1 MGSIVVETSNG
12 PVQVDIAGDAPTA
25 EEQQAIVSQFSPAQ
39 PTQPELDLA
48 TASLDE
54 VRDFARAKR
63 LAGMDPVTG
72 KQLTEDEY
80 VSNYKEPGVD
90 YRTGVDSVAGFSRF
104 QFGRMDTDQEK
115 SNYLKTVVGDEG
127 FRVDALGRH
136 ILTQDGRTKLGLGEG
151 RELAVDEEGFSFN
164 DVKEFAGA
172 TALPII
178 AGTGAAIAASG
189 VGFVPGMLIVGAA
202 TAGGKLLDEGLEV
215 AEGLQMQSPTDIV
228 RDSAIEGAFGMFGE
242 GVGRGI
248 SKLFGRIIKGPGG
261 VENEALRAQ
270 AREGIAKGFRP
281 TIAGATDEAFRPVL
295 NRLQAVYEGVFPNQ
309 KAAMQN
315 LEQSLAQ
322 MRAFGIADD
331 TAINNLDE
339 IVKRDITD
347 FYAGADQKL
356 ANAQMRMDDAVK
368 GEINQIMR
376 NLKDGKTIPK
386 NLDEMIRQRKAVFD
400 EDVDRLYTMVNDK
413 LRGQKIIPVSGIIK
427 ELNRLTEDSIADIG
441 ATRFAAQVRGLGDG
455 KGGGFATAQELSRIR
470 TGLTDASRNP
480 ALLNDVNVGAL
491 GSLKASVNQ
500 AFTDAEIT
508 LAQMSTKGL
517 DDAVTE
523 VGGPTIIRPD
533 GFKMDLS
540 TGEASDALRL
550 LNRTNEFYR
559 DSVSRFDNIVVQDI
573 IKQTKSGQMNMKFV
587 FDKII
592 QEDNPEALDQLF
604 KAIRG
609 APTGKA
615 LGAETG
621 IVDLAEGTRILKS
634 RRIGN
639 RTVEQAL
646 KDVADL
652 PADNRTRI
660 MVEKAARDIE
670 AEAAERATI
679 RGTGAEQ
686 AEAVRQ
692 GLSKMYIQ
700 EQVKRSLTID
710 PATGVE
716 VIDPIKLV
724 ANIRQKGTTVDKL
737 LGNDLKGV
745 NDILTVLERGKA
757 NLSPGIIQQLQ
768 SKPLG
773 QALKDL
779 QAAEARRA
787 GVDSNVVLRTL
798 QSTTDP
804 EVIAQTVFR
813 NPASIREAQKF
824 LGNKVTTVNGR
835 EVPTMELVRDAAMG
849 RVLKQ
854 IGATVDEAGSIR
866 MTDDFVESFKSGR
879 LGNKLQSVLRSY
891 GDETLNTMFGKGA
904 AEGLNAMAE
913 TMVRASNASIAG
925 KGGLA
930 APNIALG
937 LGVASLIMNPLATLP
952 TAAAFKIMSV
962 ALRNP
967 KVLKMMMASRQPNKV
982 KDFLSGK
989 FKSNDPI
996 AQGFQTMWQLTSAAT
1011 VQGTRMSVE
1020 QTAEEVRPVTAAA
1033 RQQLAPVAN
1042 QALQTA
1048 QTAMTQ
1054 APNVQPGGAG
1064 TVGQVSPIL
1073 LPDPATAALAQSLG
1087 RTTP

>member
-1 MGSIVVETSNG
+1 MAIIKVETPTG
-12 PVQVDIAGDAPTA
+12 VQQVEIAGETPTE
-25 EEQQAIVSQFSPAQ
+25 EEQQLIFNTFFADSE
-39 PTQPELDLA
+39 PTQPEIDFA
-48 TASLDE
+48 NASLDE
-54 VRDFARAKR
+54 KRDYARQMR
-63 LAGMDPVTG
+63 LAGLEPVTG
-72 KQLTEDEY
+72 DQITEDEY

-104 QFGRMDTDQEK
+104 QFGRMDTDEEK

-202 TAGGKLLDEGLEV
+202 TAGGKLLDEGIEA

-261 VENEALRAQ
+261 AENEALRAQ
-270 AREGIAKGFRP
+270 AREVIAKGFRP

-347 FYAGADQKL
+347 FYSSADQKL

-368 GEINQIMR
+368 GEIDQIMR

-386 NLDEMIRQRKAVFD
+386 NLDEMIRQRKGVFD

-491 GSLKASVNQ
+491 GALKASVNK

-508 LAQMSTKGL
+508 LGQMSTQGL
-517 DDAVTE
+517 ETGVARAGDK
-523 VGGPTIIRPD
+523 IIRPD

-540 TGEASDALRL
+540 TGEASEALRL
-550 LNRTNEFYR
+550 LNRTNDFYK
-559 DSVSRFDNIVVQDI
+559 DSISRFDNIVVQDI

-634 RRIGN
+634 RTIGT
-639 RTVEQAL
+639 RTVEEAL
-646 KDVADL
+646 EAVKDL
-652 PADNRTRI
+652 PANNRTRM
-660 MVEKAARDIE
+660 MVEKQAREIE

-737 LGNDLKGV
+737 LGDDLKGV

-757 NLSPGIIQQLQ
+757 NLAPDVLQQLQ

-787 GVDSNVVLRTL
+787 AVDTNVVLRTL
-798 QSTTDP
+798 QSTADP

-824 LGNKVTTVNGR
+824 LGNKVTNVNGR

-952 TAAAFKIMSV
+952 TAVAFKVMSV

-1011 VQGTRMSVE
+1011 VQGTRMGIE
-1020 QTAEEVRPVTAAA
+1020 QGAEEARPVTAAA

-1054 APNVQPGGAG
+1054 APNVMPGGAG
-1064 TVGQVSPIL
+1064 TAGQVSPIL

>member
-1 MGSIVVETSNG
+1 MAIVKIENPFTKTIEQVE
-12 PVQVDIAGDAPTA
+12 IAGDDPT
-25 EEQQAIVSQFSPAQ
+25 QQELDTLFQLFQSEQ
-39 PTQPELDLA
+39 PTVGEVDLA
-48 TASLDE
+48 TASVE
-54 VRDFARAKR
+54 EIRDYARQAR
-63 LAGMDPVTG
+63 LAGVDPVTG
-72 KQLTEDEY
+72 GQITEDEY
-80 VSNYKEPGVD
+80 VSKYKEPGVD
-90 YRTGVDSVAGFSRF
+90 YRTGLDSVGGFSRF
-104 QFGRMDTDQEK
+104 QFGRMDTDEEK

-178 AGTGAAIAASG
+178 AATGTAIAASG
-189 VGFVPGMLIVGAA
+189 VGFIPGTLLVGAA
-202 TAGGKLLDEGLEV
+202 AAGGKILDEGIEA
-215 AEGLQMQSPTDIV
+215 AEGLQMQSPTDIA
-228 RDSAIEGAFGMFGE
+228 RDAAWEGGFAVLGE

-261 VENEALRAQ
+261 AENEALRAQ
-270 AREGIAKGFRP
+270 AREVIDQGFRP

-339 IVKRDITD
+339 IVKRDID
-347 FYAGADQKL
+347 NFYSTSDQKL

-368 GEINQIMR
+368 GEIDQIMK

-386 NLDEMIRQRKAVFD
+386 NLDDMIRQRKSVFD
-400 EDVDRLYTMVNDK
+400 EDVDRLYTVVNDK
-413 LRGQKIIPVSGIIK
+413 LRNQAIIPTAGIK
-427 ELNRLTEDSIADIG
+427 EELKRLTTDSIADIG
-441 ATRFAAQVRGLGDG
+441 ATRFASQVKGLGDY
-455 KGGGFATAQELSRIR
+455 ATARELSRIR

-491 GSLKASVNQ
+491 GALKASVNK

-508 LAQMSTKGL
+508 LGQMSTQGL
-517 DDAVTE
+517 ETGVARAGDK
-523 VGGPTIIRPD
+523 IIRPD

-540 TGEASDALRL
+540 TGEASEALRL
-550 LNRTNEFYR
+550 LNRTNDFYK
-559 DSVSRFDNIVVQDI
+559 DSISRFDNIVVQDI

-634 RRIGN
+634 RTIGT
-639 RTVEQAL
+639 RTVEEAL
-646 KDVADL
+646 EAVKDL
-652 PADNRTRI
+652 PANNRTRM
-660 MVEKAARDIE
+660 MVEKQAREIE

-737 LGNDLKGV
+737 LGDDLKGV

-787 GVDSNVVLRTL
+787 AVDSNVVLRTL

-824 LGNKVTTVNGR
+824 LGNRVTNVNGR

-854 IGATVDEAGSIR
+854 IGATVDEAGQIR
-866 MTDDFVESFKSGR
+866 MTDDFVESFKTGR

-952 TAAAFKIMSV
+952 TAAAFKVMSV
-962 ALRNP
+962 ALRD
-967 KVLKMMMASRQPNKV
+967 KRVLRMMMASRQPNTV
-982 KDFLSGK
+982 KEFFSGK
-989 FKSNDPI
+989 YKSNHPI

-1011 VQGTRMSVE
+1011 VQGTRMNIE
-1020 QTAEEVRPVTAAA
+1020 QAAEEVRPVTAAA
-1033 RQQLAPVAN
+1033 KQQLAPVAN

-1048 QTAMTQ
+1048 RTAMTQ
-1054 APNVQPGGAG
+1054 APNVQPGAAG
-1064 TVGQVSPIL
+1064 GVSPIL
-1073 LPDPATAALAQSLG
+1073 LPDPATQALAQQLG

>member
-1 MGSIVVETSNG
+1 MAIVKIENPFTKTIEQVE
-12 PVQVDIAGDAPTA
+12 IAGDDPT
-25 EEQQAIVSQFSPAQ
+25 QQELDTLFQLFQSEQ
-39 PTQPELDLA
+39 PTVGDVDLA
-48 TASLDE
+48 SASVE
-54 VRDFARAKR
+54 EIRDYARQAR
-63 LAGMDPVTG
+63 LAGVNPVTG
-72 KQLTEDEY
+72 EQLTEDEY

-178 AGTGAAIAASG
+178 AATGAAIASSG
-189 VGFVPGMLIVGAA
+189 VGFLPGMLIVGLAG
-202 TAGGKLLDEGLEV
+202 AGGKLLDEGIEA
-215 AEGLQMQSPTDIV
+215 AEGLQMQSGTDIA
-228 RDSAIEGAFGMFGE
+228 RDAAFEGVFAGGGE
-242 GVGRGI
+242 LVGRGI

-261 VENEALRAQ
+261 AENEALRAQ
-270 AREGIAKGFRP
+270 AREVIAKGFRP

-347 FYAGADQKL
+347 FYASADQKL

-368 GEINQIMR
+368 GEIDQIMR
-376 NLKDGKTIPK
+376 NLKDGTTIPK
-386 NLDEMIRQRKAVFD
+386 NLDEMIRRRKAVFD
-400 EDVDRLYTMVNDK
+400 EDVDRLYTTVNDK
-413 LRGQKIIPVSGIIK
+413 LRGQAIIPTAGIK
-427 ELNRLTEDSIADIG
+427 EELKRLTTDSIADIG
-441 ATRFAAQVRGLGDG
+441 ATRFAAQVKGLGDY
-455 KGGGFATAQELSRIR
+455 ATARELSRIR

-517 DDAVTE
+517 DDAITTA
-523 VGGPTIIRPD
+523 GGPTIIRPD

-559 DSVSRFDNIVVQDI
+559 DSIGRFDNIVVQDI

-634 RRIGN
+634 RMIGN

-652 PADNRTRI
+652 PANNRTRM

-724 ANIRQKGTTVDKL
+724 ANIRQKGTAVDKL
-737 LGNDLKGV
+737 LGNDLKSV
-745 NDILTVLERGKA
+745 NDVLTVLERGKA
-757 NLSPGIIQQLQ
+757 NLSPSVVQQLQ

-779 QAAEARRA
+779 QKAEASRA
-787 GVDSNVVLRTL
+787 AVDSNVVLRTL
-798 QSTTDP
+798 ESTTDP

-952 TAAAFKIMSV
+952 TAAAFKVMSV

-1011 VQGTRMSVE
+1011 VQGARMGIE
-1020 QTAEEVRPVTAAA
+1020 QGAEEARPVTEAA
-1033 RQQLAPVAN
+1033 RQQLAPAVN
-1042 QALQTA
+1042 QAVQTV
-1048 QTAMTQ
+1048 QQQ
-1054 APNVQPGGAG
+1054 APNVMPGGAG

>member
-1 MGSIVVETSNG
+1 MAIVKIQNPFTKEIE
-12 PVQVDIAGDAPTA
+12 QVSIAGDDPT
-25 EEQQAIVSQFSPAQ
+25 QQELDTIFQLFQSEQ
-39 PTQPELDLA
+39 PTVGDVDLA
-48 TASLDE
+48 TASVE
-54 VRDFARAKR
+54 EIRDYARQSR
-63 LAGMDPVTG
+63 LAGVDPVTG
-72 KQLTEDEY
+72 DQITEDEY
-80 VSNYKEPGVD
+80 VSKYKEPGVD
-90 YRTGVDSVAGFSRF
+90 YTSGVDSIGGFSRF
-104 QFGRMDTDQEK
+104 QFGRMDTADEK
-115 SNYLKTVVGDEG
+115 SNYLNTVVGDKG

-136 ILTQDGRTKLGLGEG
+136 ILTQEGRTKLGLGEG

-172 TALPII
+172 TALPIL
-178 AGTGAAIAASG
+178 AATGTAIAASG
-189 VGFVPGMLIVGAA
+189 VGFIPGTLLVGAA
-202 TAGGKLLDEGLEV
+202 AAGGKLLDEGIEA
-215 AEGLQMQSPTDIV
+215 AEGLQMQSPTDIA
-228 RDSAIEGAFGMFGE
+228 RDAAWEGAFGILGE
-242 GVGRGI
+242 GAGRGI
-248 SKLFGRIIKGPGG
+248 SRLFGRIIKGPGG
-261 VENEALRAQ
+261 AENEALRAQ
-270 AREGIAKGFRP
+270 ARELIDKGLRP

-339 IVKRDITD
+339 IVKRDID
-347 FYAGADQKL
+347 NFYSSADQKL

-368 GEINQIMR
+368 GEIDQIMK

-386 NLDEMIRQRKAVFD
+386 NLDDMIRKRKAVFD
-400 EDVDRLYTMVNDK
+400 EDVDRLYTAVNGK
-413 LRGQKIIPVSGIIK
+413 LKGQAIIPVSGIIK

-441 ATRFAAQVRGLGDG
+441 ATRFAAQVRALGDG
-455 KGGGFATAQELSRIR
+455 KGGGFASAQELSRIR

-491 GSLKASVNQ
+491 GALKASVNK
-500 AFTDAEIT
+500 AFVDAEIT
-508 LAQMSTKGL
+508 LAQMSKMGL
-517 DDAVTE
+517 DDAITTAR
-523 VGGPTIIRPD
+523 GPTIVRPD
-533 GFKMDLS
+533 GFNMNLS
-540 TGEASDALRL
+540 TGEASEALRL
-550 LNRTNEFYR
+550 LNRTNDFYK
-559 DSVSRFDNIVVQDI
+559 DSIGRFDNIVVQDI
-573 IKQTKSGQMNMKFV
+573 IKQTKSGQMNMKFI

-592 QEDNPEALDQLF
+592 QEDNPEALDQLL

-634 RRIGN
+634 RTIGN

-652 PADNRTRI
+652 PADNRTRM

-670 AEAAERATI
+670 AEAAERVTI

-724 ANIRQKGTTVDKL
+724 ANIRQKGTAVDKL

-779 QAAEARRA
+779 QAAEAKRA
-787 GVDSNVVLRTL
+787 AVDSNVVLRTL

-824 LGNKVTTVNGR
+824 LGNRVTNVNGR

-854 IGATVDEAGSIR
+854 IGATVDEAGKIR

-891 GDETLNTMFGKGA
+891 GDETLNAMFGKGA

-913 TMVRASNASIAG
+913 TMVRGSNAAIAG

-952 TAAAFKIMSV
+952 TAAAFKVMSV

-967 KVLKMMMASRQPNKV
+967 KVLRMMMASRQPNTLKE
-982 KDFLSGK
+982 FFSGK
-989 FKSNDPI
+989 YKSNHPI
-996 AQGFQTMWQLTSAAT
+996 AQGFQTMWQLTSAAA
-1011 VQGTRMSVE
+1011 VQGTRMGVQQS
-1020 QTAEEVRPVTAAA
+1020 QEEARPAT
-1033 RQQLAPVAN
+1033 QLAMQELQPQIQ
-1042 QALQTA
+1042 QAMSQIP
-1048 QTAMTQ
+1048 Q
-1054 APNVQPGGAG
+1054 VQPAQAG
-1064 TVGQVSPIL
+1064 TTAQVSPIL
-1073 LPDPATAALAQSLG
+1073 NPNPATQALAQSLG
-1087 RTTP
+1087 RSNP

>member
-1 MGSIVVETSNG
+1 MGVIKVETPQGVVSVEIEG
-12 PVQVDIAGDAPTA
+12 
-25 EEQQAIVSQFSPAQ
+25 EE
-39 PTQPELDLA
+39 PTQQEMQEIDEQFFASVPAPSIDLT
-48 TASLDE
+48 TASRE
-54 VRDFARAKR
+54 EIRDYARAQR
-63 LAGMDPVTG
+63 LAGISPETG
-72 KQLTEDEY
+72 KPITEDEY
-80 VSNYKEPGVD
+80 ISNYKEPGVD
-90 YRTGVDSVAGFSRF
+90 YSTGVDSVGDFSRF
-104 QFGRMDTDQEK
+104 QFGRMDTDDEK

-178 AGTGAAIAASG
+178 AGTGAAIASSG
-189 VGFVPGMLIVGAA
+189 VGFFPGMLIVGLAG
-202 TAGGKLLDEGLEV
+202 AGGKLLDEGIEA
-215 AEGLQMQSPTDIV
+215 AEGLQMQSGTDIA
-228 RDSAIEGAFGMFGE
+228 RDAALE
-242 GVGRGI
+242 GVFAGGGELFGRGL

-261 VENEALRAQ
+261 AENEALRAQ
-270 AREGIAKGFRP
+270 AREVIAKGFRP

-322 MRAFGIADD
+322 MRALGIADD

-339 IVKRDITD
+339 VVKRDITD
-347 FYAGADQKL
+347 FYANADQKL
-356 ANAQMRMDDAVK
+356 ANAQMRMDEAVK
-368 GEINQIMR
+368 GEIDQIMR

-386 NLDEMIRQRKAVFD
+386 NLDDMIRMRKAVFD
-400 EDVDRLYTMVNDK
+400 EDVDRLYTVVNDK
-413 LRGQKIIPVSGIIK
+413 LRGQAIIPTKGIK
-427 ELNRLTEDSIADIG
+427 EELERLTTDSIADIG
-441 ATRFAAQVRGLGDG
+441 ATRFAAQVKGLGDY
-455 KGGGFATAQELSRIR
+455 ATARELSRIR

-646 KDVADL
+646 RDVADL
-652 PADNRTRI
+652 PADNRTRM

-737 LGNDLKGV
+737 LGNDLKAV
-745 NDILTVLERGKA
+745 NDVLTVLERGKA
-757 NLSPGIIQQLQ
+757 NLAPGIVQQLR

-787 GVDSNVVLRTL
+787 AVDSNVVLRTL

-824 LGNKVTTVNGR
+824 LGNKVSTVNGR

-854 IGATVDEAGSIR
+854 IGATVDEAGSVR
-866 MTDDFVESFKSGR
+866 MTDDFVEAFKSGR

-952 TAAAFKIMSV
+952 TAAAFKVMSV

-996 AQGFQTMWQLTSAAT
+996 AQGFQTMWQLASAAT
-1011 VQGTRMSVE
+1011 VQGTRMNVE
-1020 QTAEEVRPVTAAA
+1020 QAAEEVRPITAAA
-1033 RQQLAPVAN
+1033 RQQIAPVAN

-1048 QTAMTQ
+1048 QSAMTQ
-1054 APNVQPGGAG
+1054 APNVQPATAG
-1064 TVGQVSPIL
+1064 SAGQVSSIL

>member
-1 MGSIVVETSNG
+1 MGIIQVETPQG
-12 PVQVDIAGDAPTA
+12 IVKVEIDGD
-25 EEQQAIVSQFSPAQ
+25 E
-39 PTQPELDLA
+39 PTQQELQDIDAQFFGSNVPTRASVDLA
-48 TASLDE
+48 TASTE
-54 VRDFARAKR
+54 EIRDYARAQR
-63 LAGMDPVTG
+63 LAGINPETG
-72 KQLTEDEY
+72 GQITEDEY
-80 VSNYKEPGVD
+80 VSKYKEPGVD
-90 YRTGVDSVAGFSRF
+90 YRTGLDSVGGFSRF
-104 QFGRMDTDQEK
+104 QFGRMDTDEEK

-172 TALPII
+172 TALPIL
-178 AGTGAAIAASG
+178 AATGTAIAASG
-189 VGFVPGMLIVGAA
+189 VGFIPGTLLVGAA
-202 TAGGKLLDEGLEV
+202 AAGGKILDEGIEA
-215 AEGLQMQSPTDIV
+215 AEGLQMQSPTDIA
-228 RDSAIEGAFGMFGE
+228 RDAAWEGGLAVLGE

-261 VENEALRAQ
+261 AENEALRAQ
-270 AREGIAKGFRP
+270 AREVIDQGFRP

-309 KAAMQN
+309 RAAMEN

-339 IVKRDITD
+339 IVKRDID
-347 FYAGADQKL
+347 NFYSTSDQKL

-368 GEINQIMR
+368 GEIDQIMK

-386 NLDEMIRQRKAVFD
+386 NLDDMIRQRKAVFD
-400 EDVDRLYTMVNDK
+400 EDVDRLYTVVNDK
-413 LRGQKIIPVSGIIK
+413 LRNQAIIPTAGIK
-427 ELNRLTEDSIADIG
+427 AELERLTTDSIADIG
-441 ATRFAAQVRGLGDG
+441 ATRFAAQVRGLGD
-455 KGGGFATAQELSRIR
+455 FATARDLSRIR

-491 GSLKASVNQ
+491 GALKSSVNQ

-508 LAQMSTKGL
+508 LAQMSTQGL
-517 DDAVTE
+517 ETGVARAGDKIV
-523 VGGPTIIRPD
+523 RPD
-533 GFKMDLS
+533 GFNMNLS
-540 TGEASDALRL
+540 TGEASEALRL
-550 LNRTNEFYR
+550 LNRTNQFYR
-559 DSVSRFDNIVVQDI
+559 DSVGRFDNIVVQDI
-573 IKQTKSGQMNMKFV
+573 IKQTKSGQMNMKFI

-621 IVDLAEGTRILKS
+621 IVDLAEGARILKS
-634 RRIGN
+634 RTIGN

-652 PADNRTRI
+652 PADNRTRM

-692 GLSKMYIQ
+692 GLSKMYLQ

-787 GVDSNVVLRTL
+787 AVDSNVVLRTL

-824 LGNKVTTVNGR
+824 LGNRVTNVNGR

-854 IGATVDEAGSIR
+854 IGATVDEAGQIR
-866 MTDDFVESFKSGR
+866 MTDDFVESFKTGR

-952 TAAAFKIMSV
+952 TAAAFKVMSV
-962 ALRNP
+962 ALRD
-967 KVLKMMMASRQPNKV
+967 KRVLRMMMASRQPNTV
-982 KDFLSGK
+982 KEFFSGK
-989 FKSNDPI
+989 YKSNHPI

-1011 VQGTRMSVE
+1011 VQGTRMNIE
-1020 QTAEEVRPVTAAA
+1020 QAAEEVRPVTAAA

-1048 QTAMTQ
+1048 RTAMTQ
-1054 APNVQPGGAG
+1054 APNVQPGAAG
-1064 TVGQVSPIL
+1064 GVSPIL
-1073 LPDPATAALAQSLG
+1073 LPDPATQALAQQLG

>member
-1 MGSIVVETSNG
+1 MGIIQVETPQG
-12 PVQVDIAGDAPTA
+12 IVKVEIDGD
-25 EEQQAIVSQFSPAQ
+25 E
-39 PTQPELDLA
+39 PTQQELQDIDAQFFGSNVPTRASVDLA
-48 TASLDE
+48 TASTE
-54 VRDFARAKR
+54 EIRDYARAQR
-63 LAGMDPVTG
+63 LAGINPETG
-72 KQLTEDEY
+72 GQITEDEY
-80 VSNYKEPGVD
+80 VSKYKEPGVD
-90 YRTGVDSVAGFSRF
+90 YRTGLDSVGGFSRF
-104 QFGRMDTDQEK
+104 QFGRMDTDEEK

-178 AGTGAAIAASG
+178 AATGTAIAASG
-189 VGFVPGMLIVGAA
+189 VGFIPGTLLVGAA
-202 TAGGKLLDEGLEV
+202 AAGGKLLDEGIEA
-215 AEGLQMQSPTDIV
+215 AEGLQMQSPTDIA
-228 RDSAIEGAFGMFGE
+228 RDAAWEGGFAVLGE

-261 VENEALRAQ
+261 AENEALRAQ
-270 AREGIAKGFRP
+270 AREVIDQGFRP

-339 IVKRDITD
+339 IVKRDID
-347 FYAGADQKL
+347 NFYSTSDQKL

-368 GEINQIMR
+368 GEIDQIMK

-386 NLDEMIRQRKAVFD
+386 NLDDMIRQRKSVFD
-400 EDVDRLYTMVNDK
+400 EDVDRLYTVVNDK
-413 LRGQKIIPVSGIIK
+413 LRGQAIIPTAGIK
-427 ELNRLTEDSIADIG
+427 EELKRLTTDSIADIG
-441 ATRFAAQVRGLGDG
+441 ATRFASQVKGLGEY
-455 KGGGFATAQELSRIR
+455 ATARELSRIR

-491 GSLKASVNQ
+491 GALKSSVNK
-500 AFTDAEIT
+500 AFVDAEIT
-508 LAQMSTKGL
+508 LAQMSKMGL
-517 DDAVTE
+517 DDAITTA
-523 VGGPTIIRPD
+523 GGPTIVRPD
-533 GFKMDLS
+533 GFKMNLS
-540 TGEASDALRL
+540 TGEASEALRL
-550 LNRTNEFYR
+550 LNRTNEFYK
-559 DSVSRFDNIVVQDI
+559 DSIGRFDNIVVQDI
-573 IKQTKSGQMNMKFV
+573 IKQTRSGQMNMKFI

-621 IVDLAEGTRILKS
+621 IVDLAEGARILKS
-634 RRIGN
+634 RTIGN

-652 PADNRTRI
+652 PADNRTRM

-692 GLSKMYIQ
+692 GLSKMYLQ

-787 GVDSNVVLRTL
+787 AVDSNVVLRTL

-824 LGNKVTTVNGR
+824 LGNRVTNVNGR

-854 IGATVDEAGSIR
+854 IGATVDEAGQIR
-866 MTDDFVESFKSGR
+866 MTDDFVESFKTGR

-952 TAAAFKIMSV
+952 TAAAFKVMSV
-962 ALRNP
+962 ALRD
-967 KVLKMMMASRQPNKV
+967 KRVLRMMMASRQPNTV
-982 KDFLSGK
+982 KEFFSGK
-989 FKSNDPI
+989 YKSNHPI

-1011 VQGTRMSVE
+1011 VQGTRMNIE
-1020 QTAEEVRPVTAAA
+1020 QAAEEVRPVTAAA
-1033 RQQLAPVAN
+1033 KQQLAPVAN

-1048 QTAMTQ
+1048 RTAMTQ
-1054 APNVQPGGAG
+1054 APNVQPGAAG
-1064 TVGQVSPIL
+1064 GVSPIL
-1073 LPDPATAALAQSLG
+1073 LPDPATQALAQQLG

>member
-1 MGSIVVETSNG
+1 
-12 PVQVDIAGDAPTA
+12 
-25 EEQQAIVSQFSPAQ
+25 
-39 PTQPELDLA
+39 
-48 TASLDE
+48 
-54 VRDFARAKR
+54 
-63 LAGMDPVTG
+63 
-72 KQLTEDEY
+72 
-80 VSNYKEPGVD
+80 
-90 YRTGVDSVAGFSRF
+90 
-104 QFGRMDTDQEK
+104 
-115 SNYLKTVVGDEG
+115 
-127 FRVDALGRH
+127 
-136 ILTQDGRTKLGLGEG
+136 
-151 RELAVDEEGFSFN
+151 
-164 DVKEFAGA
+164 
-172 TALPII
+172 
-178 AGTGAAIAASG
+178 
-189 VGFVPGMLIVGAA
+189 
-202 TAGGKLLDEGLEV
+202 
-215 AEGLQMQSPTDIV
+215 
-228 RDSAIEGAFGMFGE
+228 
-242 GVGRGI
+242 
-248 SKLFGRIIKGPGG
+248 
-261 VENEALRAQ
+261 
-270 AREGIAKGFRP
+270 
-281 TIAGATDEAFRPVL
+281 L

-322 MRAFGIADD
+322 MRALGIADD

-339 IVKRDITD
+339 VVKRDITD
-347 FYAGADQKL
+347 FYANADQKL
-356 ANAQMRMDDAVK
+356 ANAQMRMDEAVK
-368 GEINQIMR
+368 GEIDQIMR
-376 NLKDGKTIPK
+376 NLRDGKTIPK
-386 NLDEMIRQRKAVFD
+386 NLDDMIRMRKAVFD
-400 EDVDRLYTMVNDK
+400 EDVDRLYTVVNDK
-413 LRGQKIIPVSGIIK
+413 LRGQAIIPTKGIK
-427 ELNRLTEDSIADIG
+427 EELERLTTDSIADIG
-441 ATRFAAQVRGLGDG
+441 ATRFAAQVKGLGDY
-455 KGGGFATAQELSRIR
+455 ATARELSRIR

-646 KDVADL
+646 RDVADL

-737 LGNDLKGV
+737 LGNDLKAV
-745 NDILTVLERGKA
+745 NDVLTVLERGKA
-757 NLSPGIIQQLQ
+757 NLAPGIVQQLR

-787 GVDSNVVLRTL
+787 AVDSNVVLRTL

-824 LGNKVTTVNGR
+824 LGNKVSTVNGR

-854 IGATVDEAGSIR
+854 IGATVDEAGSVR
-866 MTDDFVESFKSGR
+866 MTDDFVEAFKSGR

-952 TAAAFKIMSV
+952 TAAAFKVMSV

-996 AQGFQTMWQLTSAAT
+996 AQGFQTMWQLASAAT
-1011 VQGTRMSVE
+1011 VQGTRMNVE
-1020 QTAEEVRPVTAAA
+1020 QAAEEVRPITAAA

-1042 QALQTA
+1042 QAVQATQSAL
-1048 QTAMTQ
+1048 TQ
-1054 APNVQPGGAG
+1054 APNVQPATAG
-1064 TVGQVSPIL
+1064 SAGQVSSIL

-1087 RTTP
+1087 RITP

>member
-1 MGSIVVETSNG
+1 MGEIIVETPQGEVVVE
-12 PVQVDIAGDAPTA
+12 IAGESPTEA
-25 EEQQAIVSQFSPAQ
+25 EQQAILQQFSPSQ
-39 PTQPELDLA
+39 PTASQIDMA
-48 TASLDE
+48 TASSE
-54 VRDFARAKR
+54 EIRDYARQAR
-63 LAGMDPVTG
+63 LAGVNPVTG
-72 KQLTEDEY
+72 GQITEDEY

-104 QFGRMDTDQEK
+104 QFGRMDTDEEK

-202 TAGGKLLDEGLEV
+202 TAGGKLLDEGLEA

-261 VENEALRAQ
+261 AENEALRAQ
-270 AREGIAKGFRP
+270 AREVIAKGFRP

-347 FYAGADQKL
+347 FYSSADQKL

-368 GEINQIMR
+368 GEIDQIMR

-386 NLDEMIRQRKAVFD
+386 NLDEMIRQRKGVFD
-400 EDVDRLYTMVNDK
+400 EDVDRLYTVVNDR
-413 LRGQKIIPVSGIIK
+413 LRGQAIIPTAGIK
-427 ELNRLTEDSIADIG
+427 TELERLTTDSIADIG
-441 ATRFAAQVRGLGDG
+441 ATRFAAQVKGLGDY
-455 KGGGFATAQELSRIR
+455 ATARELSRIR

-523 VGGPTIIRPD
+523 IGGPTIIRPD

-559 DSVSRFDNIVVQDI
+559 DSIGRFDNIVVQDI

-634 RRIGN
+634 RMIGN

-652 PADNRTRI
+652 PANNRTRM
-660 MVEKAARDIE
+660 MVEKQARDIE

-737 LGNDLKGV
+737 LSDDLKGV

-757 NLSPGIIQQLQ
+757 NLAPDVLQQLQ

-787 GVDSNVVLRTL
+787 AVDTNVVLRTL
-798 QSTTDP
+798 QSTADP

-824 LGNKVTTVNGR
+824 LGNKVTNVNGR

-854 IGATVDEAGSIR
+854 IGATVDEAGLIR

-952 TAAAFKIMSV
+952 TAVAFKVMSV

-996 AQGFQTMWQLTSAAT
+996 AQGFQTMWQLASAAT
-1011 VQGTRMSVE
+1011 VQGARMGIE
-1020 QTAEEVRPVTAAA
+1020 QGAEEARPVTSAA

-1054 APNVQPGGAG
+1054 APNVMPGGAG
-1064 TVGQVSPIL
+1064 TAGQVSPIL

>member
-1 MGSIVVETSNG
+1 MGEIIVETPQGEVVVE
-12 PVQVDIAGDAPTA
+12 IAGDTPTDA
-25 EEQQAIVSQFSPAQ
+25 EQQAIVQQFSPKQ
-39 PTQPELDLA
+39 PNVGDFNMA
-48 TASLDE
+48 TASLE
-54 VRDFARAKR
+54 EIRDYARQKR
-63 LAGMDPVTG
+63 LAGFDPVSG
-72 KQLTEDEY
+72 EQITEDEY
-80 VSNYKEPGVD
+80 VSKYKEPGVD

-202 TAGGKLLDEGLEV
+202 TAGGKLLDEGLEA

-242 GVGRGI
+242 GVGRGV

-261 VENEALRAQ
+261 AENEAFRAQ
-270 AREGIAKGFRP
+270 AREVIAKGFRP

-322 MRAFGIADD
+322 MRALGIADD

-339 IVKRDITD
+339 IVQRDITD
-347 FYAGADQKL
+347 YYAGADQKL

-368 GEINQIMR
+368 GEIDQIMR
-376 NLKDGKTIPK
+376 NLKDGTTIPK

-400 EDVDRLYTMVNDK
+400 EDVDRLYTMVNDT
-413 LRGQKIIPVSGIIK
+413 LRSQKIIPTAGIK
-427 ELNRLTEDSIADIG
+427 AELKRLNEETIADIG
-441 ATRFAAQVRGLGDG
+441 ATKFAKKVDELGAY
-455 KGGGFATAQELSRIR
+455 ATTQELSRIR
-470 TGLTDASRNP
+470 TGLMDASRNP

-491 GSLKASVNQ
+491 GALKASLNS
-500 AFTDAEIT
+500 AFTDT
-508 LAQMSTKGL
+508 QLSLADMAAQG
-517 DDAVTE
+517 
-523 VGGPTIIRPD
+523 VGRVAKASD
-533 GFKMDLS
+533 GFKMNLS
-540 TGEASDALRL
+540 TAEAAEALDL
-550 LNRTNEFYR
+550 LRRTNEFYKEG
-559 DSVSRFDNIVVQDI
+559 VGRFDNIVVQDI

-592 QEDNPEALDQLF
+592 QEDNPEALQQLLS
-604 KAIRG
+604 AIRG

-621 IVDLAEGTRILKS
+621 IVDLAEGTRLLKS
-634 RRIGN
+634 QRIGN
-639 RTVEQAL
+639 RTVAEAVEL
-646 KDVADL
+646 ANRL
-652 PADNRTRI
+652 PANDPTRRMI
-660 MVEKAARDIE
+660 LKQARDIE

-737 LGNDLKGV
+737 LGDDLKSV

-757 NLSPGIIQQLQ
+757 NLSPGVLQQLQ

-779 QAAEARRA
+779 QKAEAKRA
-787 GVDSNVVLRTL
+787 AVDSNVVLRTL

-824 LGNKVTTVNGR
+824 LGNKVTTVKGR

-952 TAAAFKIMSV
+952 TAAAFKLMSV
-962 ALRNP
+962 ALRD
-967 KVLKMMMASRQPNKV
+967 KRVLRMMMASRQPNTV
-982 KDFLSGK
+982 KEFFSGK
-989 FKSNDPI
+989 YKSNHPI
-996 AQGFQTMWQLTSAAT
+996 AQGFQTMWQLASAAA

-1048 QTAMTQ
+1048 QTAMAQ

-1064 TVGQVSPIL
+1064 TVGGVSPIL

>member
-1 MGSIVVETSNG
+1 MAIIKVETPQGIVS
-12 PVQVDIAGDAPTA
+12 VEIKGDQPTA
-25 EEQQAIVSQFSPAQ
+25 EEAQAINDQFFNTTSAPSI
-39 PTQPELDLA
+39 DLA
-48 TASLDE
+48 TASTE
-54 VRDFARAKR
+54 EIRDYARAQR
-63 LAGMDPVTG
+63 LAGVDPTTG
-72 KQLTEDEY
+72 GQITEDEY
-80 VSNYKEPGVD
+80 VSKYKEPGVD
-90 YRTGVDSVAGFSRF
+90 YRTGLDSVAGFSRF
-104 QFGRMDTDQEK
+104 QFGRMDTKEEK
-115 SNYLKTVVGDEG
+115 SNYLKTIVGDEG
-127 FRVDALGRH
+127 FRIDPLGRH

-172 TALPII
+172 TALPIL
-178 AGTGAAIAASG
+178 AATGTAIAASG
-189 VGFVPGMLIVGAA
+189 VGFIPGTLLVGAA
-202 TAGGKLLDEGLEV
+202 AAGGKLLDEGIET
-215 AEGLQMQSPTDIV
+215 AEGLQLQSVGDIA
-228 RDSAIEGAFGMFGE
+228 RDAAYEGVFGVVGE
-242 GVGRGI
+242 GVGRGV

-261 VENEALRAQ
+261 AENEALRAQ
-270 AREGIAKGFRP
+270 ARELIGKGFRP
-281 TIAGATDEAFRPVL
+281 TVAGATDEAFRPVL

-309 KAAMQN
+309 KAAMEN

-339 IVKRDITD
+339 IVKRDID
-347 FYAGADQKL
+347 NFYSTSDQKL

-368 GEINQIMR
+368 GEINQIMK

-386 NLDEMIRQRKAVFD
+386 NLDEMIRRRKAVFD
-400 EDVDRLYTMVNDK
+400 EDVDRLYTVVTDK
-413 LRGQKIIPVSGIIK
+413 LRGQKIIPTAGIK
-427 ELNRLTEDSIADIG
+427 AELERLTTDSIADIG
-441 ATRFAAQVRGLGDG
+441 ATRFAAQVRGLGDY
-455 KGGGFATAQELSRIR
+455 ATAKDLSRIR

-491 GSLKASVNQ
+491 GALKSSVNQ
-500 AFTDAEIT
+500 AFDDAEIT
-508 LAQMSTKGL
+508 LAQMSKMGL
-517 DDAVTE
+517 DDAVTAT
-523 VGGPTIIRPD
+523 GGPSIVRPP
-533 GFKMDLS
+533 GFEMNISTADASEALNVLS
-540 TGEASDALRL
+540 
-550 LNRTNEFYR
+550 RTNRFYR
-559 DSVSRFDNIVVQDI
+559 NGVQRFDNIVVQDI
-573 IKQTKSGQMNMKFV
+573 IKQTRAGQMNMKFM

-592 QEDNPEALDQLF
+592 QEDNPEAFDQLM

-609 APTGKA
+609 VPTGKA
-615 LGAETG
+615 LGAESG
-621 IVDLAEGTRILKS
+621 IVDIAEGARILKS
-634 RRIGN
+634 RKIGN

-646 KDVADL
+646 RDVADL
-652 PADNRTRI
+652 PANNPTRRRI
-660 MVEKAARDIE
+660 EQIAREME

-737 LGNDLKGV
+737 LGEDLKSV
-745 NDILTVLERGKA
+745 NDIITVLERGKA
-757 NLSPGIIQQLQ
+757 NLAPDVLQQLQ

-779 QAAEARRA
+779 QTAEASRA
-787 GVDSNVVLRTL
+787 AVDSNVILRTL
-798 QSTTDP
+798 ESTTDP

-813 NPASIREAQKF
+813 NPASIKQAQRI
-824 LGNKVTTVNGR
+824 LGNRTTNVNGR

-854 IGATVDEAGSIR
+854 IGATVDEAGQVR

-913 TMVRASNASIAG
+913 NMVRASNAAIAG

-952 TAAAFKIMSV
+952 TAAVFKIMSV

-967 KVLKMMMASRQPNKV
+967 KVLRMMMASRQPNKV

-989 FKSNDPI
+989 FKSSDPI
-996 AQGFQTMWQLTSAAT
+996 AQGFQVMHQLAAAAT
-1011 VQGTRMSVE
+1011 VQGTRMSIQ
-1020 QTAEEVRPVTAAA
+1020 QTAEETEPITQAAK
-1033 RQQLAPVAN
+1033 QQIAPVIN
-1042 QALQTA
+1042 QAA
-1048 QTAMTQ
+1048 QAAQSALTQ
-1054 APNVQPGGAG
+1054 APQVAPAASG
-1064 TVGQVSPIL
+1064 TASRVSPIL
-1073 LPDPATAALAQSLG
+1073 LGNNPATQALAQSLG

>member
-1 MGSIVVETSNG
+1 MGEIIVETPQGEVVVE
-12 PVQVDIAGDAPTA
+12 IAGESPTEA
-25 EEQQAIVSQFSPAQ
+25 EQQAILQQFSPSQ
-39 PTQPELDLA
+39 PTASQIDMA
-48 TASLDE
+48 TASSE
-54 VRDFARAKR
+54 EIRDYARQAR
-63 LAGMDPVTG
+63 LAGVNPVTG
-72 KQLTEDEY
+72 GQITEDEY

-104 QFGRMDTDQEK
+104 QFGRMDTDEEK

-202 TAGGKLLDEGLEV
+202 TAGGKLLDEGIEA

-261 VENEALRAQ
+261 AENEALRAQ
-270 AREGIAKGFRP
+270 AREVIAKGFRP

-347 FYAGADQKL
+347 FYSSADQKL

-400 EDVDRLYTMVNDK
+400 EDVDRLYTVVNDR
-413 LRGQKIIPVSGIIK
+413 LRGQAIIPTAGIK
-427 ELNRLTEDSIADIG
+427 TELERLTTDSIADIG
-441 ATRFAAQVRGLGDG
+441 ATRFAAQVKGLGDY
-455 KGGGFATAQELSRIR
+455 ATARELSRIR

-523 VGGPTIIRPD
+523 IGGPTIIRPD

-559 DSVSRFDNIVVQDI
+559 DSIGRFDNIVVQDI

-634 RRIGN
+634 RMIGN

-652 PADNRTRI
+652 PANNRTRM
-660 MVEKAARDIE
+660 MVEKQARDIE

-737 LGNDLKGV
+737 LSDDLKGV

-757 NLSPGIIQQLQ
+757 NLAPDVLQQLQ

-787 GVDSNVVLRTL
+787 AVDTNVVLRTL
-798 QSTTDP
+798 QSTADP

-824 LGNKVTTVNGR
+824 LGNKVTNVNGR

-952 TAAAFKIMSV
+952 TAVAFKVMSV

-996 AQGFQTMWQLTSAAT
+996 AQGFQTMWQLASAAT
-1011 VQGTRMSVE
+1011 VQGARMGIE
-1020 QTAEEVRPVTAAA
+1020 QGAEEARPVTAAA

-1054 APNVQPGGAG
+1054 APNVMPGGAG
-1064 TVGQVSPIL
+1064 TAGQVSPIL
-1073 LPDPATAALAQSLG
+1073 LPDPATQALAQSIG

>member
-1 MGSIVVETSNG
+1 MPIVKIENPFTKEIEQVE
-12 PVQVDIAGDAPTA
+12 IAGDDPT
-25 EEQQAIVSQFSPAQ
+25 QQELDTLFQLFQSEQ
-39 PTQPELDLA
+39 PTVGDVDLA
-48 TASLDE
+48 TASVEEIQDY
-54 VRDFARAKR
+54 ARQSR
-63 LAGMDPVTG
+63 LAGIDPVTK
-72 KQLTEDEY
+72 KQLTEEEY
-80 VSNYKEPGVD
+80 VSKYKEPGVD
-90 YRTGVDSVAGFSRF
+90 YTSGVDSIGGFSRF
-104 QFGRMDTDQEK
+104 QFGRMDTADEK
-115 SNYLKTVVGDEG
+115 SNYLRTVVGNDG
-127 FRVDALGRH
+127 YRVDPLGRH
-136 ILTQDGRTKLGLGEG
+136 ILTQEGRTKLGLGEG
-151 RELAVDEEGFSFN
+151 RELAIDEEGFSFN

-172 TALPII
+172 TALPIL
-178 AGTGAAIAASG
+178 AATGTAIAASG
-189 VGFVPGMLIVGAA
+189 VGFIPGTLLVGAA
-202 TAGGKLLDEGLEV
+202 AAGGKLLDEGIEA
-215 AEGLQMQSPTDIV
+215 AEGLQMQSPTDIA
-228 RDSAIEGAFGMFGE
+228 RDAAIEGAFGVFGE

-261 VENEALRAQ
+261 AENEALRAQ
-270 AREGIAKGFRP
+270 ARELIDKGLRP

-339 IVKRDITD
+339 IVKRDID
-347 FYAGADQKL
+347 NFYSSADQKL

-368 GEINQIMR
+368 GEIDQIMR

-386 NLDEMIRQRKAVFD
+386 NLDDMIRKRKAVFD
-400 EDVDRLYTMVNDK
+400 EDIDRLYTVVNDK
-413 LRGQKIIPVSGIIK
+413 LRGQAIIPTAGIK
-427 ELNRLTEDSIADIG
+427 EELKRLTKDSIADIG
-441 ATRFAAQVRGLGDG
+441 ATRFAAQVRGLGDY
-455 KGGGFATAQELSRIR
+455 ATAQELSRIR

-491 GSLKASVNQ
+491 GSLKASVNS
-500 AFTDAEIT
+500 AFREAEIT
-508 LAQMSTKGL
+508 LGEMSTKGL
-517 DDAVTE
+517 DKAVASP
-523 VGGPTIIRPD
+523 GDRLIKPD
-533 GFKMDLS
+533 GFKLDLT
-540 TGEASDALRL
+540 TGEASDALNL
-550 LNRTNEFYR
+550 LNRTNDFYR
-559 DSVSRFDNIVVQDI
+559 DSISRFDNIVVQDI
-573 IKQTKSGQMNMKFV
+573 IKQTRSGQMNMKFI

-592 QEDNPEALDQLF
+592 QEDNPEALDQLL

-639 RTVEQAL
+639 RTVEEAL
-646 KDVADL
+646 EAVKDL
-652 PADNRTRI
+652 PANNRTRRS
-660 MVEKAARDIE
+660 VEMEARAIE

-724 ANIRQKGTTVDKL
+724 ANIRQKGTAVDKL
-737 LGNDLKGV
+737 LGDDLKAV

-757 NLSPGIIQQLQ
+757 NLSPGVVQQLR

-779 QAAEARRA
+779 QAAEAKRA
-787 GVDSNVVLRTL
+787 AVDSNVVLRTL

-824 LGNKVTTVNGR
+824 LGNRVTNVNGR

-854 IGATVDEAGSIR
+854 IGATVDEAGQIR

-879 LGNKLQSVLRSY
+879 LGSKLQSVLRSY
-891 GDETLNTMFGKGA
+891 GDETLNAMFGKGA

-913 TMVRASNASIAG
+913 TMVRGSNAAIAG

-952 TAAAFKIMSV
+952 TAAAFKVMSV

-967 KVLKMMMASRQPNKV
+967 KVLRMMMASRQPNTLKE
-982 KDFLSGK
+982 FFSGK
-989 FKSNDPI
+989 YKSNHPI
-996 AQGFQTMWQLTSAAT
+996 AQGFQTMWQLTSAAA
-1011 VQGTRMSVE
+1011 VQGTRMNV
-1020 QTAEEVRPVTAAA
+1020 QQAQEEARPAT
-1033 RQQLAPVAN
+1033 QLAMQELQPQIQ
-1042 QALQTA
+1042 QAMSQIP
-1048 QTAMTQ
+1048 Q
-1054 APNVQPGGAG
+1054 VQPAQAG
-1064 TVGQVSPIL
+1064 TTAQVSPIL
-1073 LPDPATAALAQSLG
+1073 NPDPATQALAQALG
-1087 RTTP
+1087 RSSP

>member
-1 MGSIVVETSNG
+1 MATVQIENPFTKQVE
-12 PVQVDIAGDAPTA
+12 QVEVAGDEPTQQELEAIVQLFQSEQPTA
-25 EEQQAIVSQFSPAQ
+25 AQ
-39 PTQPELDLA
+39 IDMA
-48 TASLDE
+48 TASSE
-54 VRDFARAKR
+54 EIRDYARQSR
-63 LAGMDPVTG
+63 LAGVDPVTG
-72 KQLTEDEY
+72 DQITEDEY

-90 YRTGVDSVAGFSRF
+90 YSTGVDSVAGFSRF
-104 QFGRMDTDQEK
+104 QFGRMDTDEEK
-115 SNYLKTVVGDEG
+115 SNYLGTVVGDEG

-136 ILTQDGRTKLGLGEG
+136 ILTQDGRSKLGLGEG

-178 AGTGAAIAASG
+178 AGTGAAIASSG
-189 VGFVPGMLIVGAA
+189 VGFFPGMLLVGLAS
-202 TAGGKLLDEGLEV
+202 AGGKLLDEGIEA
-215 AEGLQMQSPTDIV
+215 AEGLQMQSGTDIA
-228 RDSAIEGAFGMFGE
+228 RDAAFEGLFAGAGE
-242 GVGRGI
+242 GLGRGV
-248 SKLFGRIIKGPGG
+248 SKLLGRVIKGPGG
-261 VENEALRAQ
+261 AENEALRAQ
-270 AREGIAKGFRP
+270 ARELIGKGLRP

-339 IVKRDITD
+339 VVKRDITD
-347 FYAGADQKL
+347 FYSSADQKL

-368 GEINQIMR
+368 GEIDQIMR
-376 NLKDGKTIPK
+376 NLKDGTTIPK
-386 NLDEMIRQRKAVFD
+386 NLDDMIRQRKGVFD

-413 LRGQKIIPVSGIIK
+413 LRGQAIIPTAGIK
-427 ELNRLTEDSIADIG
+427 EELKRLTTDSIADIG
-441 ATRFAAQVRGLGDG
+441 ATRFAAQVNGLDDY
-455 KGGGFATAQELSRIR
+455 ATAQQLSRIR

-491 GSLKASVNQ
+491 GALKASVNK

-508 LAQMSTKGL
+508 LGQMSTQGL
-517 DDAVTE
+517 ETGVARAGDK
-523 VGGPTIIRPD
+523 IIRPG

-540 TGEASDALRL
+540 TGEASEALRL
-550 LNRTNEFYR
+550 LNRTNDFYK
-559 DSVSRFDNIVVQDI
+559 DSISRFDNIVVQDI

-634 RRIGN
+634 RTIGT
-639 RTVEQAL
+639 RTVEEAL
-646 KDVADL
+646 EAVKDL
-652 PADNRTRI
+652 PANNRTRM
-660 MVEKAARDIE
+660 MVEKQARDIE

-737 LGNDLKGV
+737 LGDDLKGV

-757 NLSPGIIQQLQ
+757 NLAPEVVQQLQ

-779 QAAEARRA
+779 QKAEASRA
-787 GVDSNVVLRTL
+787 AVDRNVVLRTL
-798 QSTTDP
+798 ESTTDP

-835 EVPTMELVRDAAMG
+835 DVQTMELVRDAAMG

-952 TAAAFKIMSV
+952 TAVAFKVMST
-962 ALRNP
+962 ALRD
-967 KVLKMMMASRQPNKV
+967 KRVLKMMMASRQPNKV
-982 KDFLSGK
+982 KEFLSGK
-989 FKSNDPI
+989 YKSNDPI
-996 AQGFQTMWQLTSAAT
+996 AQGFQTMWQLASAAT
-1011 VQGTRMSVE
+1011 VQGTRMTVE
-1020 QTAEEVRPVTAAA
+1020 QTAEEVRPVTEAA
-1033 RQQLAPVAN
+1033 RQQIAPIAN

-1048 QTAMTQ
+1048 QSAMTQ
-1054 APNVQPGGAG
+1054 APNVQPATAG
-1064 TVGQVSPIL
+1064 SAGQVSSIL
-1073 LPDPATAALAQSLG
+1073 LPDPATQALAQSLG

>member
-1 MGSIVVETSNG
+1 MGEIIVETPQG
-12 PVQVDIAGDAPTA
+12 EIIVEIEGETPTEA
-25 EEQQAIVSQFSPAQ
+25 EQEAIFQEFSG
-39 PTQPELDLA
+39 TNKTELDLA
-48 TASLDE
+48 TASIE
-54 VRDFARAKR
+54 EIRDYSRAKR
-63 LAGMDPVTG
+63 LAGVNPVTG
-72 KQLTEDEY
+72 EALTEDEY

-90 YRTGVDSVAGFSRF
+90 YSTGVDSVGDFSRF
-104 QFGRMDTDQEK
+104 QFGRMDTDEEK

-178 AGTGAAIAASG
+178 AGTGAAIASSG
-189 VGFVPGMLIVGAA
+189 VGFFPGMLIVGLAG
-202 TAGGKLLDEGLEV
+202 AGGKLLDEGIEA
-215 AEGLQMQSPTDIV
+215 AEGLQMQSGTDIA
-228 RDSAIEGAFGMFGE
+228 RDAALEGVFTGLGE

-261 VENEALRAQ
+261 AENEALRAQ
-270 AREGIAKGFRP
+270 AREVIAKGFRP

-322 MRAFGIADD
+322 MRALGIADD

-339 IVKRDITD
+339 VVKRDITD
-347 FYAGADQKL
+347 FYANADQKL
-356 ANAQMRMDDAVK
+356 ANAQMRMDEAVK
-368 GEINQIMR
+368 GEIDQIMR
-376 NLKDGKTIPK
+376 NLRDGKTIPK
-386 NLDEMIRQRKAVFD
+386 NLDDMIRMRKAVFD
-400 EDVDRLYTMVNDK
+400 EDVDRLYTVVNDK
-413 LRGQKIIPVSGIIK
+413 LRGQAIIPTKGIK
-427 ELNRLTEDSIADIG
+427 EELERLTTDSIADIG
-441 ATRFAAQVRGLGDG
+441 ATRFAAQVKGLGDY
-455 KGGGFATAQELSRIR
+455 ATARELSRIR

-646 KDVADL
+646 RDVADL

-737 LGNDLKGV
+737 LGNDLKAV
-745 NDILTVLERGKA
+745 NDVLTVLERGKA
-757 NLSPGIIQQLQ
+757 NLAPGIVQQLR

-787 GVDSNVVLRTL
+787 AVDSNVVLRTL

-824 LGNKVTTVNGR
+824 LGNKVSTVNGR

-854 IGATVDEAGSIR
+854 IGATVDEAGSVR
-866 MTDDFVESFKSGR
+866 MTDDFVEAFKSGR

-952 TAAAFKIMSV
+952 TAAAFKAMSV
-962 ALRNP
+962 ALRHP
-967 KVLKMMMASRQPNKV
+967 KVLKLMMASRQPNKV

-996 AQGFQTMWQLTSAAT
+996 AQGFQTMWQLASAAT
-1011 VQGTRMSVE
+1011 VQGTRMNVE
-1020 QTAEEVRPVTAAA
+1020 QAAEEVRPITAAA
-1033 RQQLAPVAN
+1033 RQQIAPVAN

-1048 QTAMTQ
+1048 QSAMTQ
-1054 APNVQPGGAG
+1054 APNVQPATAG
-1064 TVGQVSPIL
+1064 TAGQVSSIL

>member
-1 MGSIVVETSNG
+1 MAIVKIENPFTKTIEQVE
-12 PVQVDIAGDAPTA
+12 IAGDDPT
-25 EEQQAIVSQFSPAQ
+25 QQELDTLFQLFQSEQ
-39 PTQPELDLA
+39 PTVGEVDLA
-48 TASLDE
+48 TASVE
-54 VRDFARAKR
+54 EIRDYARQAR
-63 LAGMDPVTG
+63 LAGVDPVTG
-72 KQLTEDEY
+72 GQITEDEY
-80 VSNYKEPGVD
+80 VSKYKEPGVD
-90 YRTGVDSVAGFSRF
+90 YRTGLDSVAGFSRF
-104 QFGRMDTDQEK
+104 QFGRMDTDEEK

-172 TALPII
+172 TALPIL

-202 TAGGKLLDEGLEV
+202 TAGGKILDEGIEA
-215 AEGLQMQSPTDIV
+215 AEGLQMQSPTDIA

-242 GVGRGI
+242 GVGRGV

-261 VENEALRAQ
+261 AENEALRAQ
-270 AREGIAKGFRP
+270 AREVISQGFRP

-309 KAAMQN
+309 KAAMEN

-322 MRAFGIADD
+322 LRAFGIADD

-339 IVKRDITD
+339 IVKRDID
-347 FYAGADQKL
+347 NFYSTSDQKL

-368 GEINQIMR
+368 GEIDQIMK
-376 NLKDGKTIPK
+376 NLKDGTTIPK
-386 NLDEMIRQRKAVFD
+386 NLDDMIRQRKSVFD
-400 EDVDRLYTMVNDK
+400 EDVDRLYTVVNDK
-413 LRGQKIIPVSGIIK
+413 LRNQAIIPTAGIK
-427 ELNRLTEDSIADIG
+427 EELKRLTTDSIADIG
-441 ATRFAAQVRGLGDG
+441 ATRFASQVKGLGDY
-455 KGGGFATAQELSRIR
+455 ATARELSRIR

-491 GSLKASVNQ
+491 GALKASVNK

-508 LAQMSTKGL
+508 LGQMSTQGL
-517 DDAVTE
+517 ETGVARAGDK
-523 VGGPTIIRPD
+523 IIRPD

-540 TGEASDALRL
+540 TGEASEALRL
-550 LNRTNEFYR
+550 LNRTNDFYK
-559 DSVSRFDNIVVQDI
+559 DSISRFDNIVVQDI

-634 RRIGN
+634 RTIGT
-639 RTVEQAL
+639 RTVEEAL
-646 KDVADL
+646 EAVKDL
-652 PADNRTRI
+652 PANNRTRM
-660 MVEKAARDIE
+660 MVEKQAREIE

-692 GLSKMYIQ
+692 GLSKMYLQ

-737 LGNDLKGV
+737 LGDDLKSV

-787 GVDSNVVLRTL
+787 AVDSNVVLRTL

-824 LGNKVTTVNGR
+824 LGNRVTNVNGR

-854 IGATVDEAGSIR
+854 IGATVDEAGQIR
-866 MTDDFVESFKSGR
+866 MTDDFVESFKTGR

-952 TAAAFKIMSV
+952 TAVAFKVMSV

-967 KVLKMMMASRQPNKV
+967 KVLKMMMASRQPNTV
-982 KDFLSGK
+982 KQFLSGK

-1033 RQQLAPVAN
+1033 RQQIAPVAN

-1048 QTAMTQ
+1048 RTAMTQ
-1054 APNVQPGGAG
+1054 APNVQPGAAG
-1064 TVGQVSPIL
+1064 GVSPIL

>member
-1 MGSIVVETSNG
+1 MGEIIVETPQGEVVVE
-12 PVQVDIAGDAPTA
+12 IAGESPTEA
-25 EEQQAIVSQFSPAQ
+25 EQQAILQQFSPSQ
-39 PTQPELDLA
+39 PTASQIDMA
-48 TASLDE
+48 TASSE
-54 VRDFARAKR
+54 EIRDYARQAR
-63 LAGMDPVTG
+63 LAGVNPVTG
-72 KQLTEDEY
+72 GQITEDEY

-104 QFGRMDTDQEK
+104 QFGRMDTDEEK

-202 TAGGKLLDEGLEV
+202 TAGGKLLDEGIEA

-261 VENEALRAQ
+261 AENEALRAQ
-270 AREGIAKGFRP
+270 AREVIAKGFRP

-347 FYAGADQKL
+347 FYSSADQKL

-400 EDVDRLYTMVNDK
+400 EDVDRLYTVVNDR
-413 LRGQKIIPVSGIIK
+413 LRGQAIIPTAGIK
-427 ELNRLTEDSIADIG
+427 TELERLTTDSIADIG
-441 ATRFAAQVRGLGDG
+441 ATRFAAQVKGLGDY
-455 KGGGFATAQELSRIR
+455 ATARELSRIR

-523 VGGPTIIRPD
+523 IGGPTIIRPD

-559 DSVSRFDNIVVQDI
+559 DSIGRFDNIVVQDI

-634 RRIGN
+634 RMIGN

-652 PADNRTRI
+652 PANNRTRM

-737 LGNDLKGV
+737 LGDDLKGV

-757 NLSPGIIQQLQ
+757 NLAPDVLQQLQ

-787 GVDSNVVLRTL
+787 AVDTNVVLRTL
-798 QSTTDP
+798 QSTADP

-824 LGNKVTTVNGR
+824 LGNKVTNVNGR

-952 TAAAFKIMSV
+952 TAVAFKVMSV

-996 AQGFQTMWQLTSAAT
+996 AQGFQTMWQLASAAT
-1011 VQGTRMSVE
+1011 VQGARMGIE
-1020 QTAEEVRPVTAAA
+1020 QGAEEARPVTAAA

-1054 APNVQPGGAG
+1054 APNVMPGGAG
-1064 TVGQVSPIL
+1064 TAGQVSPIL
-1073 LPDPATAALAQSLG
+1073 LPDPATQALAQSIG

>member
-1 MGSIVVETSNG
+1 MGEIIVETPQGEVVVE
-12 PVQVDIAGDAPTA
+12 IAGESPTEA
-25 EEQQAIVSQFSPAQ
+25 EQQAILQQFSPKA
-39 PTQPELDLA
+39 PTASQIDMA
-48 TASLDE
+48 TASSE
-54 VRDFARAKR
+54 EIRDYARQAR
-63 LAGMDPVTG
+63 LAGVDPVTG
-72 KQLTEDEY
+72 GQISEDEY

-90 YRTGVDSVAGFSRF
+90 YRTGLDSVAGFSRF

-202 TAGGKLLDEGLEV
+202 TAGGKLLDEGLEA

-242 GVGRGI
+242 GVGRGV

-261 VENEALRAQ
+261 AENEALRAQ
-270 AREGIAKGFRP
+270 AREVIAKGFRP

-347 FYAGADQKL
+347 FYSSADQKL

-368 GEINQIMR
+368 GEIDQIMR
-376 NLKDGKTIPK
+376 NLKDGTTIPK
-386 NLDEMIRQRKAVFD
+386 NLDEMIRRRKAVFD
-400 EDVDRLYTMVNDK
+400 EDVDRLYTVVNDR
-413 LRGQKIIPVSGIIK
+413 LRGQAIIPTAGIK
-427 ELNRLTEDSIADIG
+427 EELKRLTTDSIADIG
-441 ATRFAAQVRGLGDG
+441 ATRFAAQVKGLGDY
-455 KGGGFATAQELSRIR
+455 ATARELSRIR

-523 VGGPTIIRPD
+523 IGGPTIIRPD

-559 DSVSRFDNIVVQDI
+559 DSIGRFDNIVVQDI

-634 RRIGN
+634 RMIGN

-652 PADNRTRI
+652 PANNRTRM

-692 GLSKMYIQ
+692 GLAKMYIQ
-700 EQVKRSLTID
+700 EQVKRSKLYD

-716 VIDPIKLV
+716 VIDGTKLA
-724 ANIRQKGTTVDKL
+724 ANIRQKGTAVDKL
-737 LGNDLKGV
+737 LGDDLKGV

-757 NLSPGIIQQLQ
+757 NLAPSIVADLQ

-787 GVDSNVVLRTL
+787 AVDTNVVLRTL
-798 QSTTDP
+798 QSTADP

-952 TAAAFKIMSV
+952 TAAAFKVMSV

-1011 VQGTRMSVE
+1011 VQGTRMSVD

-1033 RQQLAPVAN
+1033 KQQLAPAVN
-1042 QALQTA
+1042 QAVQTV
-1048 QTAMTQ
+1048 QQQ
-1054 APNVQPGGAG
+1054 APNVMPGGAG

-1073 LPDPATAALAQSLG
+1073 LPDPATQALAQSLG
-1087 RTTP
+1087 RKTP